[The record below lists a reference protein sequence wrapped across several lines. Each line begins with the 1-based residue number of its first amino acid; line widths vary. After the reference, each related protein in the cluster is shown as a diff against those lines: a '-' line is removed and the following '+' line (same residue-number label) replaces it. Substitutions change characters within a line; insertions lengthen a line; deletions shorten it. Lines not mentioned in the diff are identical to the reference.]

1 MTGSSTCMLHM
12 YVTGQCELALET
24 ASKFYIHE
32 STDPE
37 GVDTSKDTDNYLAHL
52 GHLAWLSG

>member
-1 MTGSSTCMLHM
+1 M

-52 GHLAWLSG
+52 GHLAWLNG